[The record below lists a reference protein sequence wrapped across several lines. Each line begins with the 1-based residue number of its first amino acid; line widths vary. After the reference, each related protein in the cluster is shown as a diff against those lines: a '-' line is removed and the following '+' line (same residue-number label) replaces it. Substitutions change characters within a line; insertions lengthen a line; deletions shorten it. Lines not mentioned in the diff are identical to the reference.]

1 MIPVKEILEGIL
13 PSLKDIIPNEVER
26 KKVENELEIALA
38 TNLSSVAIEEAKG
51 ESWMQRNWRPFFSFV
66 VIFAFIYGLVL
77 VPLISSISGLQ
88 LLFDKSL
95 YIDTAAWWL
104 TIYGGGHTLKYG
116 FDRVSDAI
124 QHKSPTVRTSNT
136 TVVTP
141 TTPANKAVAR
151 R

>member
-13 PSLKDIIPNEVER
+13 PNLKDIIPNEVDR

-66 VIFAFIYGLVL
+66 VIFAFIYGLIL
-77 VPLISSISGLQ
+77 VPLITSFSGLQ
-88 LLFDKSL
+88 LWFDKSL
-95 YIDTAAWWL
+95 YVDTAAWWL

-124 QHKSPTVRTSNT
+124 QHKAPTVRST
-136 TVVTP
+136 TVVAP
-141 TTPANKAVAR
+141 TAASKATAR
-151 R
+151 P